1 MLKQTVHAVAAAS
14 LLTVAVA
21 AQNRPSPTPPRP
33 AEQAAPTPR
42 PAQPA
47 TPRDQSPREQTPA
60 PARAPEPAG
69 QPVNVKM
76 EITITDQAG
85 PGEPSKK
92 TITMMLADRT
102 NGGIRSSGT
111 QAVTSSGM
119 APVSINVDASPTILK
134 DGAIRLQLGLEYQP
148 RPSADPSQAAVPPSR
163 MSTLNER
170 ITVIVQDGKPL
181 TISQAAD
188 PGSDRKITIEL
199 RATVLK

>member
-1 MLKQTVHAVAAAS
+1 MLKQTIVTVAAAS
-14 LLTVAVA
+14 LLTVALVA
-21 AQNRPSPTPPRP
+21 QERP
-33 AEQAAPTPR
+33 APTAPRLASGAQQPAPTPK
-42 PAQPA
+42 ATQPA
-47 TPRDQSPREQTPA
+47 APREQPPA
-60 PARAPEPAG
+60 PARPPEPPG

-92 TITMMLADRT
+92 TITMMLADRS

-111 QAVTSSGM
+111 QTLTTTGM
-119 APVSINVDASPTILK
+119 APVSINVDAAPTILK

-148 RPSADPSQAAVPPSR
+148 RPSTDPNQASVPPSR

-199 RATVLK
+199 RATIVK